1 MKKYIV
7 REVPAE
13 WSDFS
18 YYFDGDCFN
27 ERSGD
32 YNNTLFIV
40 QNEGYNRLN
49 GYNIDEYKNVQERA
63 EAIIDGFEEVREG
76 ITDYDGKKV
85 TFRAVMEENGIHYN
99 PTTCRRLKVWS
110 DDADSTDTADIA
122 DFLTITTGKYWKVTS
137 AHGYSQ
143 GDYCEVISCAE
154 RYTNAKKFGEI
165 WLGAATEYCIVT
177 LDDNGEEADTVYGYI
192 VADCEAWTE
201 ERTKALVCEWEGIN
215 PEEATLEVIDGQT
228 TRTIYS
234 YITA

>member
-1 MKKYIV
+1 MVLTVILWPMSEEGQEKNSRAAHHDHERSANNMKKYII

-13 WSDFS
+13 QSDFS

-63 EAIIDGFEEVREG
+63 EAIINGFEEVREG

-85 TFRAVMEENGIHYN
+85 TFKAVMEENGIHYN

-110 DDADSTDTADIA
+110 EDADSTDTADIA
-122 DFLTITTGKYWKVTS
+122 DF
-137 AHGYSQ
+137 
-143 GDYCEVISCAE
+143 
-154 RYTNAKKFGEI
+154 F
-165 WLGAATEYCIVT
+165 
-177 LDDNGEEADTVYGYI
+177 
-192 VADCEAWTE
+192 
-201 ERTKALVCEWEGIN
+201 
-215 PEEATLEVIDGQT
+215 
-228 TRTIYS
+228 
-234 YITA
+234 